1 MRFFLTLLSFLFTLS
16 VQAQLSGKV
25 SSDNGEPLSYATI
38 YVQDSYT
45 GTTSNDAGD
54 YTLSLESGTYQLVF
68 QYVGYKQDVITVEI
82 LTGQPTQLDVTLQSE
97 FQELEEIVIAAD
109 AEDPAYAIIRKAI
122 SNREKHLREI
132 EHFTADLYIKGLVR
146 TKDAPAKFLGIDVGD
161 MEGILDSN
169 RQGIVYLSESK
180 SKIYYEEPDKIKEV
194 LYASKIAGDVEGLS
208 FNQYAD
214 VNFSFYNEH
223 ITFGRNLLS
232 PLADNALRFYD
243 YKLEGTTFNHHG
255 SLVNKIK
262 VIPKNSNDPL
272 FSGYLHIL
280 DDSWRIYTAELQ
292 TTGIAAKN
300 KLFDFLRFKQIY
312 RPVLGEDKWI
322 LFSQVM
328 DFELGF
334 FAFKFNGTFTYFFSD
349 HSFED
354 IDDSMFSR
362 ETFKADM
369 DANKKDSIYWSENR
383 PIPITLEEEK
393 DYRKKDSLEVLWNSK
408 PYLDSL
414 DRVSNKPK
422 ILDLLTGY
430 TYSNSFKHRYIT
442 YRSPLNALQFNAVEG
457 LKLQADIRYRQWNKR
472 RTKYFSVEPKLT
484 YGFGD
489 KQFRPSLAIAKRFNS
504 INNLRLGIDLGREVR
519 QINEDDPVS
528 IIINDYSSL
537 YNKNSLLKIFETDF
551 VKAHYTSELFN
562 GLRAR
567 TAVSYEHR
575 KPLIVNTDYSVRDR
589 ELLYDAND
597 PFCDECRG
605 EPSFTENKIIKWKT
619 NLRYVIGQ
627 TYMTVG
633 DVKVRRRSQW
643 PILNLEYTKVIGL
656 DEQEVNYDRLSLGLR
671 QERLNLDLWGFLQWN
686 LEVGGFLAQ
695 ENLTDVDQN
704 HFLGNEPIV
713 TLNINPLRR
722 YKRLPYYEHSTTDDY
737 LSLFSEYHLEGK
749 LMDKVPILK
758 NTGITTVIGYNLLQQ
773 ENFNY
778 QEVSIGLENI
788 GFKGVPLFRVDYVWD
803 FISGDLN
810 GHGVVIGV
818 LQDF

>member
-1 MRFFLTLLSFLFTLS
+1 
-16 VQAQLSGKV
+16 
-25 SSDNGEPLSYATI
+25 
-38 YVQDSYT
+38 
-45 GTTSNDAGD
+45 
-54 YTLSLESGTYQLVF
+54 
-68 QYVGYKQDVITVEI
+68 
-82 LTGQPTQLDVTLQSE
+82 
-97 FQELEEIVIAAD
+97 
-109 AEDPAYAIIRKAI
+109 
-122 SNREKHLREI
+122 
-132 EHFTADLYIKGLVR
+132 
-146 TKDAPAKFLGIDVGD
+146 
-161 MEGILDSN
+161 
-169 RQGIVYLSESK
+169 
-180 SKIYYEEPDKIKEV
+180 
-194 LYASKIAGDVEGLS
+194 
-208 FNQYAD
+208 
-214 VNFSFYNEH
+214 
-223 ITFGRNLLS
+223 
-232 PLADNALRFYD
+232 
-243 YKLEGTTFNHHG
+243 
-255 SLVNKIK
+255 
-262 VIPKNSNDPL
+262 
-272 FSGYLHIL
+272 
-280 DDSWRIYTAELQ
+280 
-292 TTGIAAKN
+292 
-300 KLFDFLRFKQIY
+300 
-312 RPVLGEDKWI
+312 
-322 LFSQVM
+322 
-328 DFELGF
+328 
-334 FAFKFNGTFTYFFSD
+334 
-349 HSFED
+349 
-354 IDDSMFSR
+354 
-362 ETFKADM
+362 
-369 DANKKDSIYWSENR
+369 
-383 PIPITLEEEK
+383 
-393 DYRKKDSLEVLWNSK
+393 
-408 PYLDSL
+408 
-414 DRVSNKPK
+414 
-422 ILDLLTGY
+422 
-430 TYSNSFKHRYIT
+430 
-442 YRSPLNALQFNAVEG
+442 
-457 LKLQADIRYRQWNKR
+457 
-472 RTKYFSVEPKLT
+472 
-484 YGFGD
+484 
-489 KQFRPSLAIAKRFNS
+489 
-504 INNLRLGIDLGREVR
+504 
-519 QINEDDPVS
+519 
-528 IIINDYSSL
+528 
-537 YNKNSLLKIFETDF
+537 
-551 VKAHYTSELFN
+551 
-562 GLRAR
+562 LRAR